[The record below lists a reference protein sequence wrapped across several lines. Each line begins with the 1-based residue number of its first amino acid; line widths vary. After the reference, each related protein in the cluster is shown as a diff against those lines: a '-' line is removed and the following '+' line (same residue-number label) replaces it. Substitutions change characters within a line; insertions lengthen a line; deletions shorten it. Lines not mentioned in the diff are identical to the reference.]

1 MIVFVD
7 TSAFY
12 ALLDRDDA
20 NHSSA
25 AEKWEAF
32 LSSDTT
38 LLSTNYILVEC
49 AALVQSRFGVAAAR
63 AFTEDVVPLLRV
75 EWIDGETH
83 GAAVGAWLAASR
95 RTLSLVDCASFEVM
109 RRRGIR
115 KAFSFDD
122 HFRQQGFACLP

>member
-20 NHSSA
+20 NHASA
-25 AEKWEAF
+25 AEKWKTF
-32 LSSDTT
+32 LSAETT
-38 LLSTNYILVEC
+38 LMSTNYVLVEC
-49 AALVQSRFGVAAAR
+49 AALVQARFGIAAAR
-63 AFTEDVVPLLRV
+63 AFAEDVVPLLRI

-109 RRRGIR
+109 RRRGVR
-115 KAFSFDD
+115 KAFSYDD

>member
-20 NHSSA
+20 NHAPA
-25 AEKWEAF
+25 AARWESL

-38 LLSTNYILVEC
+38 LVSTNYVLVEC
-49 AALVQSRFGVAAAR
+49 AALVQSRFGMAAAR
-63 AFTEDVVPLLRV
+63 PFMEDVAPLLTV
-75 EWIDGETH
+75 AWIDDAVH

-115 KAFSFDD
+115 KAFAFDD
-122 HFRQQGFACLP
+122 HFRQQGFACVP

>member
-1 MIVFVD
+1 MTVFVD

-20 NHSSA
+20 NHASA
-25 AEKWEAF
+25 AERWKSF

-38 LLSTNYILVEC
+38 LVSTNYVLVEC
-49 AALVQSRFGVAAAR
+49 AALIQSRFGMAAAR
-63 AFTEDVVPLLRV
+63 AFTEDVAPLLSV
-75 EWIDGETH
+75 DWIDGDTH

>member
-1 MIVFVD
+1 MTVFVD

-20 NHSSA
+20 NHAAA
-25 AEKWEAF
+25 AERWKTL

-38 LLSTNYILVEC
+38 LLSTNYVLVEC
-49 AALVQSRFGVAAAR
+49 AALVQSRFGTAASR
-63 AFTEDVVPLLRV
+63 AFTEDVVPLLGV
-75 EWIDGETH
+75 EWIDADTH
-83 GAAVGAWLAASR
+83 GAVVGAWLAASR

-122 HFRQQGFACLP
+122 HFRQQGFTCLP

>member
-20 NHSSA
+20 NHASA
-25 AEKWEAF
+25 AEKWKAF
-32 LSSDTT
+32 LSAETT
-38 LLSTNYILVEC
+38 LVSTNYVLVEC
-49 AALVQSRFGVAAAR
+49 AALVQDRFGTAAAR
-63 AFTEDVVPLLRV
+63 AFAEDVVPLFRI

-109 RRRGIR
+109 RRRGVR
-115 KAFSFDD
+115 KAFSYDD
-122 HFRQQGFACLP
+122 HFRQQGIACLP